1 VATIAYTASPRHLSC
16 CHAREE
22 EEEEERSE
30 RVLFS
35 PISLLCR
42 TSGIIYCILSVS
54 ILYLQ
59 YVYYVV
65 YFFFLFFLF
74 FSSVPVNVFFNAKF
88 RQNVKNKN
96 KRGCSEAIFSLSLSL
111 SLLKK
116 NPANFENKYFE
127 KV

>member
-1 VATIAYTASPRHLSC
+1 MATIAHTASPQHLSC
-16 CHAREE
+16 CRAREE
-22 EEEEERSE
+22 AEEEERSE

-59 YVYYVV
+59 DVYYVV
-65 YFFFLFFLF
+65 YFFLFFLF

-111 SLLKK
+111 LKK